1 MKKEVKRTSFGK
13 VALARARSQSNTDG
27 RGLGRACATAWIFHF
42 GLLGAARH
50 DLHLSPCRPPACA
63 RPHTLS
69 LTHTHTIHSDAH
81 TLKSYA
87 LRVRA
92 AVWVASKKRMKPGFR
107 RDEQFGTRS
116 ASRRE
121 CILPQGARADR
132 RGGLVAARPDL
143 LRRVTCSVWRGAPG
157 LGQTPRRSI

>member
-69 LTHTHTIHSDAH
+69 LTHTHTIHSEARH
-81 TLKSYA
+81 A
-87 LRVRA
+87 LCTAREGGGVG
-92 AVWVASKKRMKPGFR
+92 GFQ
-107 RDEQFGTRS
+107 ETNETG
-116 ASRRE
+116 
-121 CILPQGARADR
+121 IPAR
-132 RGGLVAARPDL
+132 
-143 LRRVTCSVWRGAPG
+143 
-157 LGQTPRRSI
+157 